1 MSKYKHVNLLSS
13 LLSLKINY
21 VVENLYEM
29 YQSTQTR
36 HYDLSKGDLNNDFT
50 WLNDFIN

>member
-1 MSKYKHVNLLSS
+1 MSKYKHVTLLSFIIKP
-13 LLSLKINY
+13 KINY

-36 HYDLSKGDLNNDFT
+36 HYDLSKGDLKWWFYM
-50 WLNDFIN
+50 I